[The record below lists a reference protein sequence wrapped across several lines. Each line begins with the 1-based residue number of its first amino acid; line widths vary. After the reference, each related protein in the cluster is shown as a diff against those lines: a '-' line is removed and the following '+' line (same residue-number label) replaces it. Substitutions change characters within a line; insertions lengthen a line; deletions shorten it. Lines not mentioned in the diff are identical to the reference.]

1 MCTWAPTPRTSR
13 TFRSV
18 YPHVL
23 QDESG
28 SILIGS
34 RDPIAFEP
42 DLWVARA
49 ASGEDY
55 LGPARSREVAE
66 ALAGFRP
73 ATGPPGEGTVNRDL
87 FPRDELAVPQD

>member
-1 MCTWAPTPRTSR
+1 MCTWAPTPRTAR

-18 YPHVL
+18 FPHVV

-28 SILIGS
+28 SVLVGS
-34 RDPIAFEP
+34 RESIDFEP
-42 DLWVARA
+42 EVWAARV
-49 ASGEDY
+49 ASGEGY
-55 LGPARSREVAE
+55 LGPERSRQVRE

-73 ATGPPGEGTVNRDL
+73 AAGNPGEGTLNRDL